1 MDRARQ
7 YTSGWAVAV
16 FIPEGIVNSPM
27 LLYSVHPGVAE
38 KLAERQG
45 LSARDLEQQ
54 LLAWMLKARFEG
66 KDVAEGVIC
75 APLFAGDLLANAD
88 TPDTTSCKALRR
100 RLLRNAAGDPEIAA
114 AVRAFYSTW
123 SAKMKA
129 GTPRASLVAA
139 TMKVRSTLQ
148 PRLASPRTPCGS
160 CAPRTGLPSH
170 CYTPHA
176 RCGSCAARTG
186 PPRALSRTTYP
197 CVPARHVCAWAT
209 ALVSRFVADSVIAPP
224 QAMRT
229 AIQDTLRVL
238 EGPRTRYNAER
249 DVKPEF
255 RASLAIFAAT
265 ERSSRGA
272 AVRYSLEGHF
282 LHDHAR
288 SWTAVS
294 NKQVEGGLPA
304 FAKAMGS
311 MQGMSHSRKARV
323 DQHCWVASSVA
334 WAACLTPASTGTAVT
349 AQGGAQQLNDLCT
362 LFSGLGMHHLLYA
375 TGKRG
380 DAGLRASAS
389 PRGHTRTSTD
399 DGDGG
404 GRVEGLWEGPGSGDG
419 LEHEKGAVSAAAG
432 AAAVG
437 TAALARD
444 VDAPASDDD
453 MFDGAGEPGE
463 GQRGG
468 DGGEHEEGSDAAAAS
483 TPATLLPAAVAAP
496 LIPDDGE
503 EADVSESEEEA
514 VGPFAAGGSHDAEL
528 TVLAADA
535 GVR

>member
-1 MDRARQ
+1 M
-7 YTSGWAVAV
+7 
-16 FIPEGIVNSPM
+16 I
-27 LLYSVHPGVAE
+27 
-38 KLAERQG
+38 
-45 LSARDLEQQ
+45 
-54 LLAWMLKARFEG
+54 
-66 KDVAEGVIC
+66 
-75 APLFAGDLLANAD
+75 
-88 TPDTTSCKALRR
+88 
-100 RLLRNAAGDPEIAA
+100 
-114 AVRAFYSTW
+114 
-123 SAKMKA
+123 
-129 GTPRASLVAA
+129 
-139 TMKVRSTLQ
+139 
-148 PRLASPRTPCGS
+148 
-160 CAPRTGLPSH
+160 
-170 CYTPHA
+170 
-176 RCGSCAARTG
+176 
-186 PPRALSRTTYP
+186 
-197 CVPARHVCAWAT
+197 
-209 ALVSRFVADSVIAPP
+209 
-224 QAMRT
+224 
-229 AIQDTLRVL
+229 
-238 EGPRTRYNAER
+238 
-249 DVKPEF
+249 
-255 RASLAIFAAT
+255 
-265 ERSSRGA
+265 
-272 AVRYSLEGHF
+272 
-282 LHDHAR
+282 AR

-389 PRGHTRTSTD
+389 PRGHTGTSMD
-399 DGDGG
+399 DGDDG

-419 LEHEKGAVSAAAG
+419 LEHHEGAASAAAG

-453 MFDGAGEPGE
+453 MFDGAGEPWE

-483 TPATLLPAAVAAP
+483 TPAALLPAAVAAP
-496 LIPDDGE
+496 LTPDDGE

-514 VGPFAAGGSHDAEL
+514 VGHLLRAAPTTLSLLFLLQMLECDDLPCHYGGVFQMAGTARYDVVFCVAKVPLHGKACDGVVSLWTCVVATIRVGGPTPGSGSVASPVWCCDACVSGGAPEECCAHVDAILDRFGLDALSRLANDLHVGFMGAPGGDGPVGVPFPAVAPFLGPRAHVAHQRWTGAQPIHMLASQSVRDSSSGEGATVGWDDIVLGWVKPPPLHVAYSEGGDCL
-528 TVLAADA
+528 RRYVFL
-535 GVR
+535 